1 MRAESADAIGITAG
15 KTTAIGSGMGA
26 VVAGMT
32 ANEMAAVIGAT
43 VAVIGLF
50 VQVYYTRRRNA
61 REEAERAE
69 QRDEHLARMAR
80 FQRHPGG

>member
-43 VAVIGLF
+43 VGVLGLF
-50 VQVYYTRRRNA
+50 VQSYYTRRRNA
-61 REEAERAE
+61 REEAERLE
-69 QRDEHLARMAR
+69 QRDEHLARMRQYAR
-80 FQRHPGG
+80 QSGG

>member
-1 MRAESADAIGITAG
+1 MRAESADAFGVTAG

-43 VAVIGLF
+43 VAVLGLF
-50 VQVYYTRRRNA
+50 VQIYYTRRRNA
-61 REEAERAE
+61 REEAERLE
-69 QRDEHLARMAR
+69 RRDEHLARMR
-80 FQRHPGG
+80 GYERQSDG

>member
-43 VAVIGLF
+43 VAVLGLF
-50 VQVYYTRRRNA
+50 VQIYYTRRRNA
-61 REEAERAE
+61 REEAERLE
-69 QRDEHLARMAR
+69 QRDEHLARMRQYAR
-80 FQRHPGG
+80 QSGG